1 MNILIVDDNKI
12 YSDLLTTMIKSKKD
26 NIYAI
31 NNPLQ
36 ALEMIKNGKF
46 DLIITEMMINYMNGI
61 HFYNQIMKINK
72 NIKVIIHSNIINSN
86 FEKLSKI
93 TGVYGYYVKPAFSAI
108 KRDIEYIKRGI
119 MYFNNKN

>member
-1 MNILIVDDNKI
+1 MNILIVDDNQI
-12 YSDLLTTMIKSKKD
+12 YSDLLITMIKDKKD
-26 NIYAI
+26 IIYSV

-46 DLIITEMMINYMNGI
+46 DLVISEMIMNYMNGI
-61 HFYNQIMKINK
+61 NFYNQIMKINK

-93 TGVYGYYVKPAFSAI
+93 TGVYGYYIKPAFSAI
-108 KRDIEYIKRGI
+108 KKDIEYIKKGM
-119 MYFNNKN
+119 MYLNKN